1 MPPLPKTPPV
11 DIIQLWK
18 LPVELLP
25 QTDAPLVDLQFLD
38 VGKLGTRSSY
48 RQAYDLA
55 LVRPLVRIV
64 ASRPAAA
71 PATGTCMEAVV
82 ARLVD

>member
-1 MPPLPKTPPV
+1 M
-11 DIIQLWK
+11 QLWK

-38 VGKLGTRSSY
+38 VGKLGTRASY

-71 PATGTCMEAVV
+71 PTMGTCMEAVV